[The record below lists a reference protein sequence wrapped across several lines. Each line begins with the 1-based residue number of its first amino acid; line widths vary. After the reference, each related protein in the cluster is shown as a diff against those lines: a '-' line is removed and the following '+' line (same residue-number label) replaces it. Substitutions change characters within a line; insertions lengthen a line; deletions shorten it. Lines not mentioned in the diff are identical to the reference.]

1 MISSWVARNGQRGHF
16 RQRMTTTHLRSTTR
30 PLTSIFDL
38 ESQVMLDVEAT
49 SPSRSVMLLDL
60 GGIVSDWTVTS
71 SELEE
76 TLFVL
81 GVMFCDVDATFF
93 DLSVTFWVLF
103 IPDVTLFDL

>member
-1 MISSWVARNGQRGHF
+1 
-16 RQRMTTTHLRSTTR
+16 
-30 PLTSIFDL
+30 
-38 ESQVMLDVEAT
+38 MLDVEAA

-71 SELEE
+71 SELEV

-81 GVMFCDVDATFF
+81 GVMFF

-103 IPDVTLFDL
+103 NPDVTLFDL